1 MGRAK
6 KFWVILI
13 VVLIVIIGGTFFMY
27 NKTVNHPIKSDDETI
42 TINVKEGEG
51 FYSLLNELK
60 TQNVIKNEFFI
71 KMYLKINNITPKV
84 SEGTYKV
91 NSDTDLNNLIKTL
104 EKENSI
110 KVVIPEGYNVS
121 QIGDVLEKS
130 GLFTKEAF
138 INATKNYKLPSFI
151 KKNDK
156 VRNPLEGFLFPDTYS
171 FKEGVTP
178 DEVIKTM
185 LNQFET
191 VMKEVEKETGVKIPE
206 DKIYEVVTKASVIE
220 KEARTDED
228 RPIISSVIDNRLQ
241 KGMPL
246 QIDATVIYALGKH
259 VDVVSLK
266 DLKVD
271 SPYNTYKHKG
281 LPIGPI
287 CSPGKPSL
295 IAAIKPDKTDY
306 LFYLLVPNTDKHDFT
321 ASGDEFNKLREK
333 YGYNK

>member
-6 KFWVILI
+6 KFWAILI
-13 VVLIVIIGGTFFMY
+13 VVLIVIIGGIFFMY
-27 NKTVNHPIKSDDETI
+27 NKTINHPIKSNNETI

-71 KMYLKINNITPKV
+71 KVYLKINNITPKV

-138 INATKNYKLPSFI
+138 INATKEYKLPSFI

-185 LNQFET
+185 LNQFEN

-206 DKIYEVVTKASVIE
+206 DKIYEVVTKASIIE
-220 KEARTDED
+220 KEARIDED
-228 RPIISSVIDNRLQ
+228 RPLISSVIDNRLK

-287 CSPGKPSL
+287 CNPGKPSL
-295 IAAIKPDKTDY
+295 IAAIKPEKTDY
-306 LFYLLVPNTDKHDFT
+306 LYYLLIKGSNKHDFT
-321 ASGDEFNKLREK
+321 ASGDEFNKLRDK
-333 YGYNK
+333 YDYNK

>member
-51 FYSLLNELK
+51 FYS
-60 TQNVIKNEFFI
+60 QNVIKNEFFI
-71 KMYLKINNITPKV
+71 KMYLKINNITPKI

-138 INATKNYKLPSFI
+138 INATKDYKLPSFI

-156 VRNPLEGFLFPDTYS
+156 VRNPLF
-171 FKEGVTP
+171 
-178 DEVIKTM
+178 
-185 LNQFET
+185 
-191 VMKEVEKETGVKIPE
+191 IP
-206 DKIYEVVTKASVIE
+206 
-220 KEARTDED
+220 RH
-228 RPIISSVIDNRLQ
+228 L
-241 KGMPL
+241 
-246 QIDATVIYALGKH
+246 
-259 VDVVSLK
+259 
-266 DLKVD
+266 
-271 SPYNTYKHKG
+271 
-281 LPIGPI
+281 
-287 CSPGKPSL
+287 
-295 IAAIKPDKTDY
+295 
-306 LFYLLVPNTDKHDFT
+306 
-321 ASGDEFNKLREK
+321 
-333 YGYNK
+333 

>member
-71 KMYLKINNITPKV
+71 KMYLKINNITPKI

-91 NSDTDLNNLIKTL
+91 NSNTDLNNLIKTL

-130 GLFTKEAF
+130 GLFSKEAF
-138 INATKNYKLPSFI
+138 INATKDYKLPSFI

-156 VRNPLEGFLFPDTYS
+156 VRNPLEGFLFPDTYN
-171 FKEGVTP
+171 FKEGSTP

-185 LNQFET
+185 LNQFES
-191 VMKEVEKETGVKIPE
+191 VMKEVENETGVKIPE
-206 DKIYEVVTKASVIE
+206 DKIYEVVTKASIIE
-220 KEARTDED
+220 KEARIDED
-228 RPIISSVIDNRLQ
+228 RPLISSVIDNRLQ

-281 LPIGPI
+281 LPIGSI
-287 CSPGKPSL
+287 CNPGKPSL
-295 IAAIKPDKTDY
+295 IAAIKPEKTDY
-306 LFYLLVPNTDKHDFT
+306 LYYLLIKGSNKHDFT
-321 ASGDEFNKLREK
+321 ASGDEFNKLRDK
-333 YGYNK
+333 YDYNK

>member
-1 MGRAK
+1 MGRSK
-6 KFWVILI
+6 KFWAILI

-27 NKTVNHPIKSDDETI
+27 NKTINHPIKSNDETI

-138 INATKNYKLPSFI
+138 INATKDYKLPSFI

-287 CSPGKPSL
+287 CSPGKTIINCSY
-295 IAAIKPDKTDY
+295 KT
-306 LFYLLVPNTDKHDFT
+306 
-321 ASGDEFNKLREK
+321 R
-333 YGYNK
+333 

>member
-6 KFWVILI
+6 KFWAILI

-27 NKTVNHPIKSDDETI
+27 NKTINHPIKSNDETI

-138 INATKNYKLPSFI
+138 INATKEYKLPSFI

-295 IAAIKPDKTDY
+295 IAAIK
-306 LFYLLVPNTDKHDFT
+306 
-321 ASGDEFNKLREK
+321 
-333 YGYNK
+333 